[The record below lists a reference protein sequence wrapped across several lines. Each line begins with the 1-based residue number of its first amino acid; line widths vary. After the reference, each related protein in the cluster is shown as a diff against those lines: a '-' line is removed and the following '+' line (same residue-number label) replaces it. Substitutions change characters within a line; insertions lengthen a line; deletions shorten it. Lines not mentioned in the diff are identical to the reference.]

1 MSKRVILF
9 FVVVVGISTI
19 YDFYRGY
26 HRGYHEDRSIIGG
39 IAYVIF
45 GLGVLAFFWW
55 LYSKRP
61 NSN

>member
-1 MSKRVILF
+1 VSKRAMLF
-9 FVVVVGISTI
+9 FAVIVAISTV

-26 HRGYHEDRSIIGG
+26 HETRSIIGG
-39 IAYVIF
+39 IVYVIF
-45 GLGVLAFFWW
+45 GLIVLAFFWW

>member
-1 MSKRVILF
+1 MSKRAMLF
-9 FVVVVGISTI
+9 FAVIVAISTV

-26 HRGYHEDRSIIGG
+26 HETRSIIGG
-39 IAYVIF
+39 IVYVIF
-45 GLGVLAFFWW
+45 GLIVLAFFWW